1 MGGRASRAGRGCA
14 RAGARPRKGGAG
26 GGRGMAFLG
35 LGRVPLHVS
44 VALDGP
50 EGGGER
56 PVVEVKEHP
65 GQQLGGVGAGGNGQ
79 ATTELPLYT
88 SGETVSGEIKL
99 EPLTAKRVDYVG
111 VRVELLGQVELMFD
125 RGQSSDFLAKRR
137 ELEGAGELLQSPKT
151 YRFEFKDVDMPHES
165 YNGLNA
171 RVKYFVRV
179 TVVRSFA
186 SNAVQEVPFWLRN
199 VTAPPDA
206 NSTIKMEVGIEDC
219 LHIEFEYDKS
229 KYHLS
234 DSLSGS
240 INFLLVRIKLKH
252 MELEVRQRE
261 TTTSGVKGQNAFS
274 ETQTIVKYEIMDGA
288 PVKAE
293 KIPLR
298 LFLKPYTNSITPTYR
313 NVCNKLDVRYFINLV
328 LVDEEDR
335 RYFKQQEIELYR
347 DKFL

>member
-1 MGGRASRAGRGCA
+1 
-14 RAGARPRKGGAG
+14 
-26 GGRGMAFLG
+26 MAFLG
-35 LGRVPLHVS
+35 LGRAPLHVS
-44 VALDGP
+44 VVLDGP
-50 EGGGER
+50 EGGAAR
-56 PVVEVKEHP
+56 PTVEVKERAGH
-65 GQQLGGVGAGGNGQ
+65 LGGGGGAGPAGE
-79 ATTELPLYT
+79 AAVELPLYT

-99 EPLTAKRVDYVG
+99 EPLTAKKVDYVG

-137 ELEGAGELLQSPKT
+137 ELEGSGELSQKPKT

-199 VTAPPDA
+199 VSEPPAA

-229 KYHLS
+229 KYHLA
-234 DSLSGS
+234 DILAGS

-252 MELEVRQRE
+252 MELEVKQRE
-261 TTTSGVKGQNAFS
+261 TTTSGVKGQNASS
-274 ETQTIVKYEIMDGA
+274 ETQTIAKYEIMDGA

-293 KIPLR
+293 RIPLR
-298 LFLKPYTNSITPTYR
+298 LFLKPYSQNLTPTYR
-313 NVCNKLDVRYFINLV
+313 NVCNKLDVKYFINLV

-347 DKFL
+347 DKFV